1 MNYSDHEALIEQAVE
16 RATDRIDAAFLRGGI
31 DGAEYE
37 ARIQALS
44 DWADARFA
52 EIIATI

>member
-1 MNYSDHEALIEQAVE
+1 MTYADHEALIERAVE
-16 RATDRIDAAFLRGGI
+16 RATDRIDAAYMRGEI

-37 ARIQALS
+37 RRMQDLS

-52 EIIATI
+52 EII

>member
-1 MNYSDHEALIEQAVE
+1 MSYSDHEALIEQAVE
-16 RATDRIDAAFLRGGI
+16 RATDRIDAAFLRGDI

-52 EIIATI
+52 EIIL